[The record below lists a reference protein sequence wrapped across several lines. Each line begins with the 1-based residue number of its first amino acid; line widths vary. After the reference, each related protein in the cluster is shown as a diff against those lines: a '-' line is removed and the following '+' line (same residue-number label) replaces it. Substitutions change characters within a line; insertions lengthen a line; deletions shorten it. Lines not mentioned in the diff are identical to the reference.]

1 MQRPADRVFLRE
13 LEQRSYF
20 EIPQRDLLWRSLLE
34 RSVQESCQ
42 ETSYTDPVQRFD
54 LARTPLLE
62 VLYRDIA

>member
-1 MQRPADRVFLRE
+1 MQRPADRVFLGS
-13 LEQRSYF
+13 LN
-20 EIPQRDLLWRSLLE
+20 RDLTLRPLREIFCGDSLLE

-42 ETSYTDPVQRFD
+42 ETSYRDPVQRFD